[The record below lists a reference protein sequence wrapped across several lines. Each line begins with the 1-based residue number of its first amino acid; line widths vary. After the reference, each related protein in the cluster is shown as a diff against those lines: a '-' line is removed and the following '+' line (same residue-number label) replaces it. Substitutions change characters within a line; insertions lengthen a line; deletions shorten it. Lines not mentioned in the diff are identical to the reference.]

1 MPRLAAAATLAL
13 CLVGCGVPAL
23 FGPTPVTVDPNRPV
37 LLGSPVIDGIPCQK
51 ETLLFHTHAHLS
63 LLIRGHDVTI
73 PAGIGIRQ
81 RNNCVYW
88 LHTHYPDGVIHM
100 EAPRAMPHA
109 RLGTFFDI
117 WRRPLSRSAVW
128 RYPTTGR
135 RSLRVYLNG
144 KPYRG
149 NPRSVPLFRH
159 AVVVLEIG
167 PPFTSPPGYDF
178 GAQ

>member
-1 MPRLAAAATLAL
+1 MPRLAAAVTLVL
-13 CLVGCGVPAL
+13 CLAGCGAPSL
-23 FGPTPVTVDPNRPV
+23 FGPTPVTADPNRQV
-37 LLGSPVIDGIPCQK
+37 LPGSPVIDGIPCQK
-51 ETLLFHTHAHLS
+51 ETLLFHAHAHLS
-63 LLIRGHDVTI
+63 LLVRGHDITI

-117 WRRPLSRSAVW
+117 WHRPLSRSLVW
-128 RYPTTGR
+128 SYPVRGNE
-135 RSLRVYLNG
+135 SLRVYLDG
-144 KPYRG
+144 ALRG
-149 NPRSVPLFRH
+149 GDPRSVPLFRH
-159 AVVVLEIG
+159 AIVVLEVG
-167 PPFTSPPGYDF
+167 PPFITPPGYDF